1 MALCRIMSW
10 PFSGRPLPPTEW
22 PAHGTGDVELAQE
35 FPNARAELYWAA
47 EQREIVLASQ
57 KKRAG

>member
-1 MALCRIMSW
+1 MSW